1 MGITGIC
8 FIPVLLLK
16 TMDTIL
22 YFIDLFGTFIFA
34 LSGAVIGVKK
44 NYDVFGVFVISL
56 VTAIGGGVI
65 RDICISSTPPV
76 GLITGEYL
84 IGVFLAII
92 IVSFFQKFILS
103 FQKPSTFFDAIG
115 LGFFAAFGANKTY
128 QYTGSIQLSVIL
140 GCASAVGGGVFRDI
154 LTGKSPSIFTQ
165 DLYASAAIIGSL
177 IELMG
182 ATGVIDNRISI
193 WVSILT
199 TTTIRM
205 LAIKYKIKLP
215 SIKNKN
221 M

>member
-1 MGITGIC
+1 M
-8 FIPVLLLK
+8 PVLPVKIMDSLLH
-16 TMDTIL
+16 
-22 YFIDLFGTFIFA
+22 FIDVFGTFIFA
-34 LSGAVIGVKK
+34 LSGAVVGVKK

-56 VTAIGGGVI
+56 VTAVGGGVI
-65 RDICISSTPPV
+65 RDICISSIPPA
-76 GLITGEYL
+76 GLITIEYL

-92 IVSFFQKFILS
+92 IVSFFQKLILS

-128 QYTGSIQLSVIL
+128 QYTGSIQLSIIL

-154 LTGKSPSIFTQ
+154 LTGKSPSIFTE

-193 WVSILT
+193 WASILT

>member
-1 MGITGIC
+1 M
-8 FIPVLLLK
+8 PVLLVK
-16 TMDTIL
+16 IVDSIL
-22 YFIDLFGTFIFA
+22 HFIDLFGTFIFA

-56 VTAIGGGVI
+56 VTAVGGGVI
-65 RDICISSTPPV
+65 RDICISATPPA
-76 GLITGEYL
+76 GLITIEYL

-92 IVSFFQKFILS
+92 IVSFFQKLILS

-177 IELMG
+177 IEIMG
-182 ATGVIDNRISI
+182 STGVIDNRISI